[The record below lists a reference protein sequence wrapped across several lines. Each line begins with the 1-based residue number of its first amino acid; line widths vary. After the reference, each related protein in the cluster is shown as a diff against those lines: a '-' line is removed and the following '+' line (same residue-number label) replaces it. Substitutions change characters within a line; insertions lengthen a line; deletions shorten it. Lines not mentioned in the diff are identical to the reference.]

1 MRRSFLEIKVFNNN
15 MLLILYEMYRFLK
28 LILRYMELEFS
39 GCNIESIWFF
49 SLSFSSLRFKNRF

>member
-49 SLSFSSLRFKNRF
+49 SLSFLSLYFKNRF

>member
-39 GCNIESIWFF
+39 GCSIESIWFF
-49 SLSFSSLRFKNRF
+49 SLSFLSLYFKNRF